1 MFSRSAKPIRLSP
14 DPFGPLRAWLP
25 DPRHLGSP
33 KCRVAYRKL
42 ERMLSREELLRSRA
56 ALPRPEWIHQHIIN
70 RRLDSACT
78 ETGRWPDQTTIT
90 SAINLGIGIV
100 LQNDVRQPG
109 IVQPHVHLAAT
120 LIPRSLHDDPASDAL
135 LGWLAR
141 MFYAAGV
148 LAASAD
154 ALLEFPDACMQYALH
169 LSRLERLTTST
180 ISTRT

>member
-120 LIPRSLHDDPASDAL
+120 LIPRSLHDDPLQMPCSGGSRGCSTRRAF
-135 LGWLAR
+135 WPPAR
-141 MFYAAGV
+141 MHS
-148 LAASAD
+148 LS
-154 ALLEFPDACMQYALH
+154 FPTHAC
-169 LSRLERLTTST
+169 
-180 ISTRT
+180 STRCT